1 MISRKPRDS
10 LTKVPGRTGKFGSRP
25 LDLDLVAQ
33 IRWDL
38 DLIVRVQIKS
48 DGSDRKG
55 STAAARVAGKLL
67 PAAAPRR
74 RGSNPVFQV
83 TKWLGFGLG
92 GNSVACVTHLGLQN
106 GGLGLGAR
114 YSTAMAAPGGESRRC
129 WRGPAPTV
137 RQGQKHLAKKGW
149 RGLGCLPRFGPG
161 EGVTQVVPAARSGN
175 GRGRRFAVRVAAVVL
190 RAY

>member
-67 PAAAPRR
+67 PAAALCDSFTGLHRNRCSEGQFDWDP
-74 RGSNPVFQV
+74 
-83 TKWLGFGLG
+83 GLG
-92 GNSVACVTHLGLQN
+92 
-106 GGLGLGAR
+106 
-114 YSTAMAAPGGESRRC
+114 
-129 WRGPAPTV
+129 
-137 RQGQKHLAKKGW
+137 
-149 RGLGCLPRFGPG
+149 
-161 EGVTQVVPAARSGN
+161 
-175 GRGRRFAVRVAAVVL
+175 
-190 RAY
+190 

>member
-1 MISRKPRDS
+1 MDCRLISRKPRDS
-10 LTKVPGRTGKFGSRP
+10 LTKVLGRTGKFGSKP

-38 DLIVRVQIKS
+38 DLIMRVQIKS

-55 STAAARVAGKLL
+55 STAAARVAGKLP

-114 YSTAMAAPGGESRRC
+114 YSTAMAALGGESRR
-129 WRGPAPTV
+129 RSPFGGLQGLRPT
-137 RQGQKHLAKKGW
+137 
-149 RGLGCLPRFGPG
+149 
-161 EGVTQVVPAARSGN
+161 
-175 GRGRRFAVRVAAVVL
+175 
-190 RAY
+190 